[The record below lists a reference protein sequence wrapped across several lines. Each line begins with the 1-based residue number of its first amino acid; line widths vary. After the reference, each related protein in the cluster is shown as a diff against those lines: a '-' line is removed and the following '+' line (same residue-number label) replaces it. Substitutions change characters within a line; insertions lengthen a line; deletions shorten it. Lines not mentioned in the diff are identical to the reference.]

1 MNRLLELFR
10 TPLPHLT
17 AGKALLLRMLMF
29 PNLFLIRVEGASHL
43 EAVGGKPCIFAFNH
57 NNAFESLFVPV
68 LLFYLRGGRTVS
80 FVIDWM
86 FGRLPVIGWMMNLID
101 PVYVHHKRST
111 MPFLERTRLREA
123 SSSSR
128 GECIGRLASGKS
140 IGIFPEGTRNPD
152 PSTLLKAKPG
162 IGYIALESGAPVL
175 PVGIDFIASG
185 KRNRVPSI
193 GRIVV
198 RFGRPMQFEEELSNY
213 RSLPAEGQ
221 RVRKSEL
228 AREVAE
234 QVMLSISVLCG
245 KVYPHGRREE
255 SESITTDNQT
265 MEALCPS

>member
-17 AGKALLLRMLMF
+17 AGKALLLRLLML
-29 PNLFLIRVEGASHL
+29 PNLFLIRVEGAEHL
-43 EAVGGKPCIFAFNH
+43 DAASRRPCIFAFNH

-68 LLFYLRGGRTVS
+68 LLFYLRGGQTVS

-86 FGRLPVIGWMMNLID
+86 FGQLPVVGWLMNQID

-111 MPFLERTRLREA
+111 MPFLERTRQRAA

-128 GECIGRLASGKS
+128 GECIERLASGAS

-245 KVYPHGRREE
+245 KVYPHGSRE
-255 SESITTDNQT
+255 SESIKTDNQT

>member
-10 TPLPHLT
+10 IPLPHLT

-29 PNLFLIRVEGASHL
+29 PNLFLIRVEGALHL
-43 EAVGGKPCIFAFNH
+43 EAVGSKPCIFAFNH

-86 FGRLPVIGWMMNLID
+86 FGRLPVVGWLMKLID

-111 MPFLERTRLREA
+111 MPFLERKRQRAA

-128 GECIGRLASGKS
+128 GECIERLVSGKS

-152 PSTLLKAKPG
+152 PFTLLKAKPG
-162 IGYIALESGAPVL
+162 IGYIALESGVPVM
-175 PVGIDFIASG
+175 PVGIEFIT
-185 KRNRVPSI
+185 KRHCERVPSV

-198 RFGRPMQFEEELSNY
+198 RFGRPMEFNRELADY

-221 RVRKSEL
+221 RSRKSEL

-245 KVYPHGRREE
+245 KVYLHGSQK
-255 SESITTDNQT
+255 SESIKTDNQT